1 MIIDKIGGINP
12 LSNVQGSQRVS
23 ARSSV
28 FMGEDSI
35 SVSREAQEMAEAYY
49 LSEVAAETPEVR
61 SDLGEQ
67 IKIKIQDP
75 MYLSDAVIDSTVDK
89 IMASFFGA

>member
-12 LSNVQGSQRVS
+12 LSNVRGSQRVS

-49 LSEVAAETPEVR
+49 LSEVAAETPDVR
-61 SDLGEQ
+61 SDLVEQ